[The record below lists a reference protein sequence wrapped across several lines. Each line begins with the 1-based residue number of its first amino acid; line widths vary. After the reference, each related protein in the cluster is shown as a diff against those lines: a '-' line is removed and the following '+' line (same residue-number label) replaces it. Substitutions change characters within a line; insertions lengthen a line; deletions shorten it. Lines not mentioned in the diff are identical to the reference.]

1 MDKDKHN
8 ETYVSNI
15 LNDQLEGI
23 MSDESNIDIKVG
35 TSFSTWEDAEIK
47 LNQYAKFAG
56 FSLRRKRVESDNN
69 RIVRCR
75 TFECSFSGKSISNQ
89 IIDITHQRQRSSQK
103 IICPWHI
110 NLTMPKSSTE
120 VSITSI
126 TGEHNHS
133 MITDIHLYAPY
144 RKLSNEI
151 LEKIEFYVN
160 KGNMESK
167 QIYPLLVASFPDQY
181 IYKRDL
187 YNAIQK
193 FKSPL
198 TNRHGDTQN
207 MINKLFELK
216 DQEPGWI
223 IYTRLDPFD
232 NRLVGLFWMSPNQHQ
247 CLLRYNDIVQ
257 IDNTCQTN
265 WFDMYLTLLVIVDNN
280 TKSRLVAQCLSE
292 DGTIESYEWF
302 LDCLLQTTNNNPPTC
317 LFSDADPALIN
328 AVTSKFPESHHFLCI
343 FHIQENLRKNLAGK
357 LGKEYQSFYKEFL
370 HTRNSLFVNDFH
382 RRWTRLLEKYPQTQE
397 YLNRTLNNCYQTW
410 ARCYQTKCF
419 TAAQWARHNAYLQS
433 LPTNQVPSIIEPIF
447 PKVVELMKKYLTPHI
462 LSVQQQQI
470 LGSLLYCTKIISKES
485 INTIKDDDQCNYNEG
500 FLEDHL
506 NRPQTSLFSLL
517 EEIEL
522 SDIIEIWE
530 LYSLTKKTY
539 KHYII
544 LLIDGGHLCTCLAII
559 NRGLVCLHYFQV
571 MMNSKVAK
579 FNIGLIARRWYIEDI
594 QDQYIQANLQDETV
608 GIVTQFQQDD
618 NNTALVTDLHIFK
631 QLRIPDVFTNNIK
644 QCLQRKV
651 KYAYGFGKMKKALN
665 LALDLGC
672 ENEIIDM
679 INKFINCKKNIIKD
693 ANNDENNEENLQILD
708 PIVQK

>member
-69 RIVRCR
+69 RIVRRR
-75 TFECSFSGKSISNQ
+75 TFECSFLGKSISNQ
-89 IIDITHQRQRSSQK
+89 IIDITHQRQRSSRK
-103 IICPWHI
+103 IMCPWHI

-120 VSITSI
+120 
-126 TGEHNHS
+126 
-133 MITDIHLYAPY
+133 
-144 RKLSNEI
+144 
-151 LEKIEFYVN
+151 
-160 KGNMESK
+160 
-167 QIYPLLVASFPDQY
+167 
-181 IYKRDL
+181 
-187 YNAIQK
+187 
-193 FKSPL
+193 
-198 TNRHGDTQN
+198 
-207 MINKLFELK
+207 
-216 DQEPGWI
+216 
-223 IYTRLDPFD
+223 
-232 NRLVGLFWMSPNQHQ
+232 
-247 CLLRYNDIVQ
+247 
-257 IDNTCQTN
+257 
-265 WFDMYLTLLVIVDNN
+265 
-280 TKSRLVAQCLSE
+280 
-292 DGTIESYEWF
+292 
-302 LDCLLQTTNNNPPTC
+302 
-317 LFSDADPALIN
+317 
-328 AVTSKFPESHHFLCI
+328 
-343 FHIQENLRKNLAGK
+343 
-357 LGKEYQSFYKEFL
+357 
-370 HTRNSLFVNDFH
+370 
-382 RRWTRLLEKYPQTQE
+382 
-397 YLNRTLNNCYQTW
+397 
-410 ARCYQTKCF
+410 ARCYQTKCC
-419 TAAQWARHNAYLQS
+419 TAGIQSTQRVEVMNHLIKEGTGSTTSLCNLHIQIQKLLDNEAQWARHNAYLQS
-433 LPTNQVPSIIEPIF
+433 LSTNQAPSIIEPIF

-470 LGSLLYCTKIISKES
+470 LGSLLYRAKIISKES
-485 INTIKDDDQCNYNEG
+485 IDTIKDDDQCNYNEG

-506 NRPQTSLFSLL
+506 DRPQTSLFFLL

-530 LYSLTKKTY
+530 LYGLTKSY

-544 LLIDGGHLCTCLAII
+544 LLIDG
-559 NRGLVCLHYFQV
+559 
-571 MMNSKVAK
+571 
-579 FNIGLIARRWYIEDI
+579 EDI

-608 GIVTQFQQDD
+608 GIVTQFQQND

-708 PIVQK
+708 PIVQKRRGRPPNKRIKSASETNSRHVSTKNSAINPSDPNLYVREVQQHPQQASSSRTPFNVLDTNTSSDFNTQRQERSENTSNRKTYICKVCGEPGHNARTCNKQNQ

>member
-69 RIVRCR
+69 GIVRRR
-75 TFECSFSGKSISNQ
+75 TFECSFSGKPISNQ
-89 IIDITHQRQRSSQK
+89 IIDITHQRQRSSRK
-103 IICPWHI
+103 IMCPWHI

-133 MITDIHLYAPY
+133 MITDIHLHAPY

-151 LEKIEFYVN
+151 LERIEFYVN
-160 KGNMESK
+160 KGNMGSK

-198 TNRHGDTQN
+198 TNRHGDAQN
-207 MINKLFELK
+207 MINKLYELK
-216 DQEPGWI
+216 DQEPG
-223 IYTRLDPFD
+223 
-232 NRLVGLFWMSPNQHQ
+232 
-247 CLLRYNDIVQ
+247 
-257 IDNTCQTN
+257 
-265 WFDMYLTLLVIVDNN
+265 
-280 TKSRLVAQCLSE
+280 
-292 DGTIESYEWF
+292 
-302 LDCLLQTTNNNPPTC
+302 
-317 LFSDADPALIN
+317 
-328 AVTSKFPESHHFLCI
+328 
-343 FHIQENLRKNLAGK
+343 
-357 LGKEYQSFYKEFL
+357 
-370 HTRNSLFVNDFH
+370 LFVNDFH

-397 YLNRTLNNCYQTW
+397 YLNRTLNNCHQAW

-419 TAAQWARHNAYLQS
+419 TAGIQSTQRVEVMNHLIKEGTGSTTSLCNLHIQIQKLLDNEAQWARHNAYLQS
-433 LPTNQVPSIIEPIF
+433 LPTNQAPSIIEPIF

-470 LGSLLYCTKIISKES
+470 LGSLLYRAKIISKES
-485 INTIKDDDQCNYNEG
+485 IDTIKDDDQCNYNEG
-500 FLEDHL
+500 FFEDHL
-506 NRPQTSLFSLL
+506 DRPQTSLFSLL

-522 SDIIEIWE
+522 
-530 LYSLTKKTY
+530 
-539 KHYII
+539 
-544 LLIDGGHLCTCLAII
+544 
-559 NRGLVCLHYFQV
+559 
-571 MMNSKVAK
+571 
-579 FNIGLIARRWYIEDI
+579 RWYIEDI

-631 QLRIPDVFTNNIK
+631 QLRIPDIFTNNIK

-693 ANNDENNEENLQILD
+693 ANNDENNEENQQILD
-708 PIVQK
+708 LIVQKRRGRPPNKRIKSASETNSRHVGTKNSAINPSDPNLYVCEVQQHPQQASSSRTPFNVLDINTSSDFNTQRQERSENTSNRKTYICKVCGEPGHNARTCNKQNQ

>member
-1 MDKDKHN
+1 MNHLIK
-8 ETYVSNI
+8 
-15 LNDQLEGI
+15 
-23 MSDESNIDIKVG
+23 ES
-35 TSFSTWEDAEIK
+35 T
-47 LNQYAKFAG
+47 
-56 FSLRRKRVESDNN
+56 
-69 RIVRCR
+69 
-75 TFECSFSGKSISNQ
+75 
-89 IIDITHQRQRSSQK
+89 
-103 IICPWHI
+103 
-110 NLTMPKSSTE
+110 SST
-120 VSITSI
+120 TSLCNLHI
-126 TGEHNHS
+126 
-133 MITDIHLYAPY
+133 
-144 RKLSNEI
+144 
-151 LEKIEFYVN
+151 
-160 KGNMESK
+160 
-167 QIYPLLVASFPDQY
+167 Q
-181 IYKRDL
+181 
-187 YNAIQK
+187 IQK
-193 FKSPL
+193 L
-198 TNRHGDTQN
+198 
-207 MINKLFELK
+207 
-216 DQEPGWI
+216 
-223 IYTRLDPFD
+223 
-232 NRLVGLFWMSPNQHQ
+232 
-247 CLLRYNDIVQ
+247 
-257 IDNTCQTN
+257 
-265 WFDMYLTLLVIVDNN
+265 
-280 TKSRLVAQCLSE
+280 
-292 DGTIESYEWF
+292 
-302 LDCLLQTTNNNPPTC
+302 
-317 LFSDADPALIN
+317 
-328 AVTSKFPESHHFLCI
+328 
-343 FHIQENLRKNLAGK
+343 
-357 LGKEYQSFYKEFL
+357 
-370 HTRNSLFVNDFH
+370 
-382 RRWTRLLEKYPQTQE
+382 
-397 YLNRTLNNCYQTW
+397 LNN
-410 ARCYQTKCF
+410 K
-419 TAAQWARHNAYLQS
+419 AQWARHNAYLQS

-544 LLIDGGHLCTCLAII
+544 LLIDG
-559 NRGLVCLHYFQV
+559 
-571 MMNSKVAK
+571 
-579 FNIGLIARRWYIEDI
+579 EDI

-693 ANNDENNEENLQILD
+693 QTNDKNNEENLQILD

>member
-69 RIVRCR
+69 RIVRRR
-75 TFECSFSGKSISNQ
+75 TFECSFLGKSISNQ
-89 IIDITHQRQRSSQK
+89 IIDITHQRQRSSRK
-103 IICPWHI
+103 IMCPWHI

-133 MITDIHLYAPY
+133 MITDIHLHAPY

-151 LEKIEFYVN
+151 LERIEFYVN
-160 KGNMESK
+160 KGNMGSK

-198 TNRHGDTQN
+198 TNRHGDAQN

-223 IYTRLDPFD
+223 IYTRLDSFD

-247 CLLRYNDIVQ
+247 
-257 IDNTCQTN
+257 
-265 WFDMYLTLLVIVDNN
+265 FIVDNN

-292 DGTIESYEWF
+292 DETIESYEWF

-328 AVTSKFPESHHFLCI
+328 AVTSKFSESHHFLCI

-370 HTRNSLFVNDFH
+370 HTQNSLFVNDFH

-397 YLNRTLNNCYQTW
+397 YLNRTLNNC
-410 ARCYQTKCF
+410 
-419 TAAQWARHNAYLQS
+419 H
-433 LPTNQVPSIIEPIF
+433 
-447 PKVVELMKKYLTPHI
+447 
-462 LSVQQQQI
+462 
-470 LGSLLYCTKIISKES
+470 
-485 INTIKDDDQCNYNEG
+485 
-500 FLEDHL
+500 
-506 NRPQTSLFSLL
+506 
-517 EEIEL
+517 
-522 SDIIEIWE
+522 
-530 LYSLTKKTY
+530 
-539 KHYII
+539 
-544 LLIDGGHLCTCLAII
+544 
-559 NRGLVCLHYFQV
+559 
-571 MMNSKVAK
+571 
-579 FNIGLIARRWYIEDI
+579 
-594 QDQYIQANLQDETV
+594 QA
-608 GIVTQFQQDD
+608 
-618 NNTALVTDLHIFK
+618 
-631 QLRIPDVFTNNIK
+631 
-644 QCLQRKV
+644 
-651 KYAYGFGKMKKALN
+651 
-665 LALDLGC
+665 
-672 ENEIIDM
+672 
-679 INKFINCKKNIIKD
+679 
-693 ANNDENNEENLQILD
+693 
-708 PIVQK
+708 

>member
-1 MDKDKHN
+1 M
-8 ETYVSNI
+8 
-15 LNDQLEGI
+15 
-23 MSDESNIDIKVG
+23 
-35 TSFSTWEDAEIK
+35 
-47 LNQYAKFAG
+47 
-56 FSLRRKRVESDNN
+56 
-69 RIVRCR
+69 
-75 TFECSFSGKSISNQ
+75 
-89 IIDITHQRQRSSQK
+89 
-103 IICPWHI
+103 CPWHI

-133 MITDIHLYAPY
+133 MITDIHLHAPY

-151 LEKIEFYVN
+151 LERIEFYVN
-160 KGNMESK
+160 KGNMGSK

-198 TNRHGDTQN
+198 TNRHGDAQN

-257 IDNTCQTN
+257 TDNTCRTN

-292 DGTIESYEWF
+292 DETIESYEWF

-317 LFSDADPALIN
+317 LFSDADPALLN

-343 FHIQENLRKNLAGK
+343 FHIQENLQKNLA
-357 LGKEYQSFYKEFL
+357 EC
-370 HTRNSLFVNDFH
+370 
-382 RRWTRLLEKYPQTQE
+382 
-397 YLNRTLNNCYQTW
+397 LNRTLNNCHQAW

-419 TAAQWARHNAYLQS
+419 TAGIQSTQRVEVINHLIKEGTGSTTSLCNLHIQIQKLLDNEAQWARHNAYLQS
-433 LPTNQVPSIIEPIF
+433 LPTNQAPSIIEPIF

-470 LGSLLYCTKIISKES
+470 LGSLLYHAKIISKES
-485 INTIKDDDQCNYNEG
+485 IDTIKDDDQCNYNEG

-506 NRPQTSLFSLL
+506 DRPQTSLFSLF

-530 LYSLTKKTY
+530 LYGLTKSY

-559 NRGLVCLHYFQV
+559 NCGLVCSHYFQV